1 VLVDNL
7 FVDSLCGGNA
17 RRRME
22 IRSWKDDLKGTTFLA
37 R

>member
-7 FVDSLCGGNA
+7 STIFLCGGNV

-22 IRSWKDDLKGTTFLA
+22 IRSWKQDLRRATFLA
-37 R
+37 K